1 MKKPK
6 KITKPKLPKIDLGKV
21 SIKRGKSVEEKV
33 KDAISTVPHITN
45 DTVADHRED
54 VLSSARK
61 YIYPLQHSKH
71 SVVRISI
78 TLLVS
83 VIVAFFVFCGL
94 DLYKFQGTSG
104 FIYGVTEIIPFPAAK
119 TGGTWISYQS
129 YLFELRR
136 NMHYYQ
142 TQQQANFSTKSGKA
156 QLARLKSQ
164 AMDEAI
170 QNGLIKKLAKQ
181 NDISISS
188 QAVNQQVQVLRSENR
203 LGSSDGVFK
212 EVLSQ
217 YYGWSEQDFKQ
228 ELQQEMLQQAVVAKL
243 DTAAQQQASSA
254 LKQLKAGADFATLAT
269 QVSEDAS
276 TKAGGGQ
283 YASSITPNDPQISPY
298 ITNALFQLKPG
309 QISGIINTGF
319 TLEIVKVL
327 DRSGDSLHASHIQF
341 NLNNSSTY
349 TNPLLK
355 KQSPHKYIKV

>member
-6 KITKPKLPKIDLGKV
+6 KITKPKLPDKIGKV
-21 SIKRGKSVEEKV
+21 SLKRGKSVEEKA
-33 KDAISTVPHITN
+33 KDAISVVPQITN

-78 TLLVS
+78 SLLVT
-83 VIVAFFVFCGL
+83 VIVVFFIFCGL

-119 TGGTWISYQS
+119 TGSTWVSYQS

-164 AMDEAI
+164 ALDEAI
-170 QNGLIKKLAKQ
+170 QNGLIKKLAKE
-181 NDISISS
+181 NHVSISME
-188 QAVNQQVQVLRSENR
+188 AVNQQVQVLRNENR

-228 ELQQEMLQQAVVAKL
+228 ELQQEMLQQAVAAKL
-243 DTAAQQQASSA
+243 DTAAQAKASIA
-254 LKQLKAGADFATLAT
+254 LSQLKSGANFATLAG
-269 QVSEDAS
+269 QVSEDVQ
-276 TKAGGGQ
+276 TKANGGQ
-283 YASSITPNDPQISPY
+283 YAGAITPNDPQISPY
-298 ITNALFQLKPG
+298 VTNELFQLQPG
-309 QISGIINTGF
+309 QISNVINTGF
-319 TLEIVKVL
+319 TLEIVKVI
-327 DRSGDSLHASHIQF
+327 DRSGNSSLHASHIQF
-341 NLNNSSTY
+341 NLNSISTY
-349 TNPLLK
+349 TNPLLQ
-355 KQSPHKYIKV
+355 KQPAHKYIKA